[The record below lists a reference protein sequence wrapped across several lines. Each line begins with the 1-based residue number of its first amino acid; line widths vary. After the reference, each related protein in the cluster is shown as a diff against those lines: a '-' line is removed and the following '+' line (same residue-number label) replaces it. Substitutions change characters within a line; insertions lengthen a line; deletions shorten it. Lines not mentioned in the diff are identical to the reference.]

1 MPEDPASGR
10 QELEDLVGALV
21 GTRLFSS
28 LDRQLLER
36 VANAIQTLGVRAGE
50 SVVTE
55 GEAGETFYVVR
66 SGLLEVV
73 TGPTEER
80 VRLLRAGVAFGELAL
95 LGSRTRTATIRALR
109 DSEVWCLPRET
120 FDELLA
126 SEADFARTMVRALTQ
141 LVFESRPHQPRGR
154 LSVIAIVPLH
164 PDAPADSLVDAF
176 ETMLGTA
183 TVCAVR
189 AQPEATT
196 SEWATMVEA
205 VERDHDIVL
214 LVASHDHDAWFD
226 FCVREADRVV
236 AVANRSATIVPLDPT
251 TRTDLVL
258 FGSNRDGAVG
268 PILARLE
275 PRAHHL
281 VDRHD
286 QTSGLGRAVRRITDR
301 SIGIVMS
308 GGGARGFAHIGVLQ
322 ALADAGVTI
331 DRFAGVSMGALVG
344 ALAARRLSPAQ
355 ISIGLRR
362 ELVDRRPFSDYGLP
376 RISLIRANRARAMLE
391 RLLGPAQIEELAHDF
406 FCVSADL
413 VSAEPV
419 VHHSG
424 SLVTAVAASMSLP
437 GLAPPLRDGPR
448 ILVDGGV
455 LDNLPVETMLRA
467 ETGPVIAVDVMGR
480 GVPGARRSSRSGDRL
495 PSLLETVARSTT
507 LASRG
512 RAEAQRELASVAI
525 VPELRDVS
533 LLDFARF
540 DAIVAAG
547 RRAAEH
553 VSVEAHSL
561 LNL

>member
-1 MPEDPASGR
+1 MSEDPATGR
-10 QELEDLVGALV
+10 QGLEDLVGALA
-21 GTRLFSS
+21 GTPLFSS
-28 LDRQLLER
+28 LDRRLIER
-36 VANAIQTLGVRAGE
+36 LANAVQTLGVRAGE

-55 GEAGETFYVVR
+55 GEAGDTFYVVR

-73 TGPTEER
+73 TGPNAER

-109 DSEVWCLPRET
+109 DSEVWCLARET
-120 FDELLA
+120 FDDLLA
-126 SEADFARTMVRALTQ
+126 SEADFARAMVRALTD
-141 LVFESRPHQPRGR
+141 LVFESRPQQPSAR
-154 LSVIAIVPLH
+154 LSVFAIIPLH
-164 PDAPADSLVDAF
+164 ADAPADSLVGAF
-176 ETMLGTA
+176 ESMPGPT
-183 TVCAVR
+183 TVRAVR
-189 AQPEATT
+189 PQPDETR
-196 SEWATMVEA
+196 SGWATMIEA
-205 VERDHDIVL
+205 VERDHDLVL
-214 LVASHDHDAWFD
+214 LVASHDHDEWFD
-226 FCVREADRVV
+226 FCLREADRVV
-236 AVANRSATIVPLDPT
+236 AVANRSSTIVPLDPPT
-251 TRTDLVL
+251 QTDLVL

-301 SIGIVMS
+301 SIGIVLS

-344 ALAARRLSPAQ
+344 ALAARQLSPAQ
-355 ISIGLRR
+355 ITIGLRR

-391 RLLGPAQIEELAHDF
+391 RLLGPARIEELAHDF

-419 VHHSG
+419 VHRSG
-424 SLVTAVAASMSLP
+424 PLVTAVGASMSLP

-467 ETGPVIAVDVMGR
+467 ESGPVIAVDVMGR
-480 GVPGARRSSRSGDRL
+480 SVPGARRANRTGDRL

-512 RAEAQRELASVAI
+512 RAVGQRELASVAI
-525 VPELRDVS
+525 VPELRDVG

-553 VSVEAHSL
+553 VSVEARSL